1 MEKRKKE
8 EEKNST
14 FLNLSQQ
21 IIMTPFFLTCQVP
34 LLETYPFLFFVQQ
47 KQ

>member
-1 MEKRKKE
+1 MEKRKKRR
-8 EEKNST
+8 KKTT
-14 FLNLSQQ
+14 FLKLSQQ